1 MCALSHYLVRS
12 VLCVCLCVC
21 VCVCVCVF
29 VCVTS
34 QAISTVTGNKKC
46 VENIAE
52 ANVLQFVLLVLYML
66 PSCES
71 HVM

>member
-1 MCALSHYLVRS
+1 M
-12 VLCVCLCVC
+12 
-21 VCVCVCVF
+21 
-29 VCVTS
+29 
-34 QAISTVTGNKKC
+34 TGNKKC

-71 HVM
+71 HDTHMTSGLGHMIC